1 MVDKFG
7 NAIRYEDD
15 ENEEYSKKIK
25 IKREIRQI
33 LEEVKQR
40 EKNIKDNKSLDKAKE
55 IWLENSNNQV
65 EKDADKDNKKKIII
79 KIKKIPII
87 I

>member
-15 ENEEYSKKIK
+15 ENEEYAKKIK

-65 EKDADKDNKKKIII
+65 EKDADKDNKKK
-79 KIKKIPII
+79 
-87 I
+87 